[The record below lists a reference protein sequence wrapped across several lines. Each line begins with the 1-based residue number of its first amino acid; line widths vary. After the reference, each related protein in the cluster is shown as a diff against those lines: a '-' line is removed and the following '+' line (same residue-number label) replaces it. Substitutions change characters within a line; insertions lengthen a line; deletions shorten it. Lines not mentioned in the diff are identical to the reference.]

1 MILKL
6 FQNLRDE
13 AHRFAITY
21 HRKIRSK
28 NVLVSVLDRIPGIG
42 LKRKKAILS
51 RFKTLDEL
59 RNATIE
65 DLTSIATIN
74 EELAKRIKR
83 NLEKL

>member
-1 MILKL
+1 M
-6 FQNLRDE
+6 
-13 AHRFAITY
+13 
-21 HRKIRSK
+21 
-28 NVLVSVLDRIPGIG
+28 LDRIPGIG

-51 RFKTLDEL
+51 KFKTLDEL

-83 NLEKL
+83 NLEEL